1 MPTPRIGYTFRT
13 RKREYF
19 LKWQKDYWFAIALF
33 GGEPVPI
40 YPDDDLDALL
50 PTLDGVILT
59 GGGDVHPRFF
69 GQENRG
75 TQMDTVD
82 EARDAMELAV
92 ARYAAEHGLPL
103 LGVCRGI
110 QVMNIAL
117 GGGLI
122 QHIEG
127 HAQVANTFDGPPTR
141 HPVRVEPGSLLA
153 RTLNVNPGLMVNTY
167 HHQAVPGDDLGAGL
181 KVVAWA
187 DDGVVEGLEMPGHPY
202 FVGVQW
208 HPERLYEL
216 GPEHR
221 RLFHALIEAAANRP
235 RKARGIRLHA
245 E

>member
-1 MPTPRIGYTFRT
+1 MMTPRIGFTT
-13 RKREYF
+13 AKRDRDYF
-19 LKWQKDYWFAIALF
+19 LKWQKDFWFIITLM

-40 YPDDDLDALL
+40 YPDDDLAALL
-50 PTLDGVILT
+50 PTLDGFVLT

-69 GQENRG
+69 GQENLG

-82 EARDAMELAV
+82 EARDEMELAV
-92 ARYAAEHGLPL
+92 ARYAAEQELPL

-110 QVMNIAL
+110 QVINIAL

-141 HPVRVEPGSLLA
+141 HFVRIAPDSLLA
-153 RTLNVNPGLMVNTY
+153 RTLAVNPGVWVNTY
-167 HHQAVPGDDLGAGL
+167 HHQAVPEEDLAPGL
-181 KVVAWA
+181 QAVAWA
-187 DDGVVEGLEMPGHPY
+187 DDGVVEGLELPGHPY
-202 FVGVQW
+202 YLGVQW

-221 RLFHALIEAAANRP
+221 SLFRALIAAAKMGRP
-235 RKARGIRLHA
+235 G
-245 E
+245 